1 MTVIGSPFKT
11 RDSFEVMKIRKEREE
26 LKKAIDVKV
35 NESVQKYLEE
45 GKVTAWCVV
54 S

>member
-1 MTVIGSPFKT
+1 
-11 RDSFEVMKIRKEREE
+11 MKIRKEREE

-45 GKVTAWCVV
+45 GRVTAWCVV